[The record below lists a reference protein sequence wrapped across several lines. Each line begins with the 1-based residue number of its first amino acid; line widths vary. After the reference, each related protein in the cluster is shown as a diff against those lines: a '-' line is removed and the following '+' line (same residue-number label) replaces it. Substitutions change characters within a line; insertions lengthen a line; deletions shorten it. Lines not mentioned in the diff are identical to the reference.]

1 MQEVLITS
9 GLGLIFAAIGVALLV
24 YVSKELR
31 MSRRS
36 VEWPQAQG
44 KVRSAK
50 IVKSRGEEGG
60 TNYSAEIKYAYE
72 VDGVEYESDRVHF
85 GGGSSSQQVATDM
98 VFKYRIG
105 HDVSVYYDPD
115 DPSIA
120 VLDRKMTVLGNITA
134 VIIGVAFTGMGC
146 LVIFVGIY
154 QFFR

>member
-1 MQEVLITS
+1 MQDGLIIS
-9 GLGLIFAAIGVALLV
+9 VIGLIFAVLGAGMLLGL
-24 YVSKELR
+24 SMDLQK
-31 MSRRS
+31 SRRS
-36 VEWPQAQG
+36 LQWPQVQG

-50 IVKSRGEEGG
+50 VFQHKGEGG
-60 TNYSAEIKYAYE
+60 GSSAEIKYAYE
-72 VDGVEYESDRVHF
+72 VDGVGYESDRVHF
-85 GGGSSSQQVATDM
+85 GDVAASDM
-98 VFKYRIG
+98 VLKYRIG